1 MTSASKSPLRQY
13 QSLLP
18 YLAPY
23 RWRYLWGLF
32 FLIIVDAAQI
42 AIPQFIRQAID
53 LVSSGAFEW
62 KKIIV
67 LCLWM
72 TALMALISLGRFLWR
87 YFIHGSSRRIETAMR
102 DRLFA
107 HLQTLAWDFYQR
119 NKIGDLMARSTN
131 DLDAVRTA
139 IGMGLVAL
147 VDFVVMTTAILII
160 IFVQDS
166 RSAMFSVIPLPLV
179 TILILLFGKSVGKK
193 FTVYQEAYSKMSDT
207 AQETFAGLRVIKSF
221 VKEWWFIKKFAADND
236 EYRKASMDLIRIF
249 GLFFPL
255 VTFLSQF
262 TVLLMLVIGG
272 IRVINGLMSPGSLV
286 AMFRYLNMLIWPLM
300 GAGFTVNMIQRGAV
314 SLGRV
319 NEILNTVPSI
329 RDKEF
334 STTEYCCPLDS
345 LELHGGEEDFCIKTP
360 CNSVPSVVD
369 SSFVIEIKDLCFSY
383 GEENT
388 VLENINLTINRGEW
402 LGIMGRT
409 GSGKSTLIKLLTRML
424 DPCAGTVLVYGKDTR
439 SWPLGDLRRLFAVS
453 PQDSYLFSDSI
464 QNNIAYGIDSPD
476 EMVLRKAAQNAALEK
491 DIAGFA
497 EGNDTLIGERGL
509 TLSGGQKQRV
519 AIARSLVMNS
529 EFLILDDSLSA
540 VDAET
545 ERKILDALLV
555 ERKNK
560 TTIIISHRVSTL
572 RYADKVLVLDRGK
585 QSEYGSPAELAAA
598 AGFYSR
604 MARLQQLDAKGSPY
618 D

>member
-1 MTSASKSPLRQY
+1 MTRTSQSPLRQY
-13 QSLLP
+13 RSLLP

-23 RWRYLWGLF
+23 RWRYLWGVI

-53 LVSSGAFEW
+53 LISSGAFAW
-62 KKIIV
+62 KRIII
-67 LCLWM
+67 LCVWM
-72 TALMALISLGRFLWR
+72 TALMVLISLGRFLWR

-102 DRLFA
+102 NRLFE
-107 HLQTLAWDFYQR
+107 HLQTLSWDFYQR

-160 IFVQDS
+160 IFVQDA
-166 RSAMFSVIPLPLV
+166 RSALFSVIPLPLV

-255 VTFLSQF
+255 ITFLSQF

-272 IRVINGLMSPGSLV
+272 TRVINGLMSPGSLV
-286 AMFRYLNMLIWPLM
+286 AMFRYLQMLIWPLM

-319 NEILNTVPSI
+319 NEILDTVPSI
-329 RDKEF
+329 RNKEF
-334 STTEYCCPLDS
+334 FTTEYT
-345 LELHGGEEDFCIKTP
+345 EEHGGEDFRIKTP
-360 CNSVPSVVD
+360 WYSVSSVVN
-369 SSFVIEIKDLCFSY
+369 SSVVIEVKDLCFSY
-383 GEENT
+383 GEIAA
-388 VLENINLTINRGEW
+388 LENINLTINRGEW

-409 GSGKSTLIKLLTRML
+409 GSGKSTLIKILTRTL
-424 DPCAGTVLVYGKDTR
+424 DPCAGEVLVYGRDTR
-439 SWPLGDLRRLFAVS
+439 SWRLDELRRLFAVS

-464 QNNIAYGIDSPD
+464 QNNIAYGINTPD
-476 EMVLRKAAQNAALEK
+476 EMVLRAAAQNAALER

-519 AIARSLVMNS
+519 AIARALVMNS

-545 ERKILDALLV
+545 ERRILDALLL
-555 ERKNK
+555 ERKGK

-585 QSEYGSPAELAAA
+585 QSEYGSSSELAAGG
-598 AGFYSR
+598 GFYSR
-604 MARLQQLDAKGSPY
+604 MATLQQLDTGAHHG
-618 D
+618 

>member
-1 MTSASKSPLRQY
+1 MTNASQSPLRQY

-23 RWRYLWGLF
+23 RWRYLCGLF

-53 LVSSGAFEW
+53 LISSGAFAW
-62 KKIIV
+62 KKIII
-67 LCLWM
+67 LCVWM

-102 DRLFA
+102 NRLFE
-107 HLQTLAWDFYQR
+107 HLQTLSWDFYQR

-160 IFVQDS
+160 IFVQDY
-166 RSAMFSVIPLPLV
+166 RSALFSVIPLPLV
-179 TILILLFGKSVGKK
+179 TVLILLFGKSVGKK
-193 FTVYQEAYSKMSDT
+193 FMAYQEAYSKMSDT

-236 EYRKASMDLIRIF
+236 DYRRASMDLIRLF

-286 AMFRYLNMLIWPLM
+286 AMFRYLQMLIWPLM

-319 NEILNTVPSI
+319 NEILDTVPSI
-329 RDKEF
+329 RDKERVRDAAVLPAVS
-334 STTEYCCPLDS
+334 STAAA
-345 LELHGGEEDFCIKTP
+345 
-360 CNSVPSVVD
+360 
-369 SSFVIEIKDLCFSY
+369 IEIKDLCFSY
-383 GEENT
+383 GEAAA
-388 VLENINLTINRGEW
+388 LENINLTINRGEW

-409 GSGKSTLIKLLTRML
+409 GSGKSTLIKILTRTL
-424 DPCAGTVLVYGKDTR
+424 DPCAGTVMVYGRDTR
-439 SWPLGDLRRLFAVS
+439 SWPLDDLRRLFAVS

-464 QNNIAYGIDSPD
+464 QNNIAYGVDTSD
-476 EMVLRKAAQNAALEK
+476 EMVLRTAAHNAALEK
-491 DIAGFA
+491 DIAAFA

-519 AIARSLVMNS
+519 AIARALVMNS

-545 ERKILDALLV
+545 ERNILDALLS

-572 RYADKVLVLDRGK
+572 RYADKVLVLDKGK
-585 QSEYGSPAELAAA
+585 QSEYGSPSELAAA
-598 AGFYSR
+598 GGFYSR
-604 MARLQQLDAKGSPY
+604 MAMIQQLDAKGSPY